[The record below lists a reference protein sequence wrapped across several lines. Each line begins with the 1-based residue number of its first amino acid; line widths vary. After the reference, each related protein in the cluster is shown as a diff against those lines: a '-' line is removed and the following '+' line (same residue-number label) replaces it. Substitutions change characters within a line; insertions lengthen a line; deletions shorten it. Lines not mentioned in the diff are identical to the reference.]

1 MIRKFA
7 NILLPLVALPVLT
20 GCINDAASL
29 QIDGKDHSLTVVRE
43 QRLPWE
49 QRVDLF
55 VVVARM
61 PDCQRRHH
69 MKASSIS
76 ASTVDVLSPEVGTY
90 YLQQGARTYSVETAT
105 CEGFRELT
113 ALPESG
119 LGAKIGSFKAVNG
132 EYRFVDE
139 PVAAGGQPRS

>member
-7 NILLPLVALPVLT
+7 NILLPVIALPVLT
-20 GCINDAASL
+20 GCVNDAASL

-49 QRVDLF
+49 KRVELF

-69 MKASSIS
+69 MKASTIS
-76 ASTVDVLSPEVGTY
+76 ASTVDVFSPDVGTY
-90 YLQQGARTYSVETAT
+90 YLQQGARTYAVETGT
-105 CEGFRELT
+105 CEAFRELSE
-113 ALPESG
+113 APETG
-119 LGAKIGSFKAVNG
+119 LGARIGSFKSVNG
-132 EYRFVDE
+132 EYRFVAE
-139 PVAAGGQPRS
+139 PAAAGS